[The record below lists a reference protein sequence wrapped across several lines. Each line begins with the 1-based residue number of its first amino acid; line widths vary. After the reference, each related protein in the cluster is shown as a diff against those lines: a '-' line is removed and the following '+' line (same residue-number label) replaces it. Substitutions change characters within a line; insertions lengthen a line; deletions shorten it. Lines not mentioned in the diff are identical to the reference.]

1 MVRKILLVVL
11 LILVMC
17 LLAGC
22 QTIKGAGRDIE
33 WTGEKGSELVGQ
45 EVQE

>member
-1 MVRKILLVVL
+1 MVKKILLTVL
-11 LILVMC
+11 LTLVIC

-45 EVQE
+45 EVE

>member
-11 LILVMC
+11 LMLITY

-33 WTGEKGSELVGQ
+33 WTGEKGAELVGQ
-45 EVQE
+45 E